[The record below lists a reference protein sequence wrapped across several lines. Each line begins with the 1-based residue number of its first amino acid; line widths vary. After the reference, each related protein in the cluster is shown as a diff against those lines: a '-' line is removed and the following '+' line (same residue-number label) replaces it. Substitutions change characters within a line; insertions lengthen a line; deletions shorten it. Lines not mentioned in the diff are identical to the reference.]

1 VQTSLTSRV
10 QSGVIWNA
18 ISVSSTYLAGLVRLI
33 VVARLLAP
41 ADFGLIGMALTVVT
55 GLNALT
61 TIGVEISVIKAKFKS
76 DEELF
81 THLDTLWT
89 VDLIRR
95 VLLAILLAVLAYP
108 ASRFY
113 REDRLYQIL
122 ILFSLLPFI
131 QGFQNIGLLI
141 YRKMIDFRRIVWL
154 ELATN
159 FLTAATTIALVV
171 WTRNVW
177 ALVLSQLV
185 SALIGVVLSYVFHP
199 YRPHPRIDKGALKLV
214 LGFGKYAFMLGVLGY
229 VMMMADNILLGKLY
243 SAAVLGTYVIAY
255 NLAVLPL
262 HGIAT
267 VIVSVTFPA
276 YAEISGGNSVVNK
289 GLSGTGRQFTPDPS
303 LLSGGKENQRLERAF
318 VRVFATSSTLLALT
332 TALLLLLG
340 EEIVVFLYGT
350 KWAAA
355 GTILRILALLVFC
368 KGHATLVS
376 PLVVSMRGIAPDAK
390 IKMFEAAIFLALL
403 YPLTSRYGAVGAAAS
418 GAIAFFIM
426 MINRLRVA
434 SSLLPNISKTLI
446 ATILSS
452 VVACALGIVL
462 GALAILTVESVL
474 GRLLLGAS
482 VIAIV
487 VTGVMLI
494 LSAHLRAE
502 LSRLFFSLNARFPAG
517 GGKRTFPT

>member
-1 VQTSLTSRV
+1 MQTSLTSRV

-61 TIGVEISVIKAKFKS
+61 TIGLDISVIKTKFKS
-76 DEELF
+76 DEELS

-95 VLLAILLAVLAYP
+95 LILAILLAVVAYP

-113 REDRLYQIL
+113 REDSLYQIL
-122 ILFSLLPFI
+122 LLFSLLPFI

-141 YRKMIDFRRIVWL
+141 YRKKINFRRIVWL

-159 FLTAATTIALVV
+159 FFTAATTIALVV

-185 SALIGVVLSYVFHP
+185 SAVIAVVLSYVFHP
-199 YRPHPRIDKGALKLV
+199 YRPRLAFDKDAFSLALT
-214 LGFGKYAFMLGVLGY
+214 FGKYAFLIGVLGY
-229 VMMMADNILLGKLY
+229 VMQMADNILLGRLY

-262 HGIAT
+262 YGIST
-267 VIVSVTFPA
+267 VIVNVTFPA
-276 YAEISGGNSVVNK
+276 YAEISGGSPTIK
-289 GLSGTGRQFTPDPS
+289 EGSSGIKPLLTRGLPPS
-303 LLSGGKENQRLERAF
+303 ISNGAEIQRLERAF

-376 PLVVSMRGIAPDAK
+376 PLVISMRGIAPDAK
-390 IKMFEAAIFLALL
+390 IKLFEAAIFLVLL
-403 YPLTSRYGAVGAAAS
+403 YPLTSRYGTVGAAAA
-418 GAIAFFIM
+418 GAIAFFIT

-434 SSLLPNISKTLI
+434 SSLLPNISKTLLR
-446 ATILSS
+446 TVLSS
-452 VVACALGIVL
+452 VAACALGIAL
-462 GALAILTVESVL
+462 GALAIPTAESVL
-474 GRLLLGAS
+474 GRLLLGGL

-494 LSAHLRAE
+494 LSPLLRVE
-502 LSRLFFSLNARFPAG
+502 LSRLFSSVNSRIRARRA
-517 GGKRTFPT
+517 RA

>member
-1 VQTSLTSRV
+1 M
-10 QSGVIWNA
+10 A
-18 ISVSSTYLAGLVRLI
+18 STYLAGLVRLI

-41 ADFGLIGMALTVVT
+41 ADFGLFGMALTVVT

-61 TIGVEISVIKAKFKS
+61 NIGLEISVIKTKFKS
-76 DEELF
+76 DEELS

-95 VLLAILLAVLAYP
+95 LILAILLAVVAYP

-113 REDRLYQIL
+113 REDSLYQIL
-122 ILFSLLPFI
+122 LLFSLLPFI

-141 YRKMIDFRRIVWL
+141 YRKKINFRRIVWL
-154 ELATN
+154 ELSTN
-159 FLTAATTIALVV
+159 LLTAVATVALVL

-185 SALIGVVLSYVFHP
+185 SALIGVALSYVFHP
-199 YRPHPRIDKGALKLV
+199 YRPHPRLDKGSLRLALS
-214 LGFGKYAFMLGVLGY
+214 FGKYAFLLGVLGY
-229 VMMMADNILLGKLY
+229 VMTMADNILLGRLY

-262 HGIAT
+262 HGIST

-276 YAEISGGNSVVNK
+276 YAEISGAENK
-289 GLSGTGRQFTPDPS
+289 
-303 LLSGGKENQRLERAF
+303 RLERAF

-368 KGHATLVS
+368 KGHAILVS
-376 PLVVSMRGIAPDAK
+376 PLVISMRGIAPDAK
-390 IKMFEAAIFLALL
+390 IKLFEAAIFLALL
-403 YPLTSRYGAVGAAAS
+403 YPLTSRYGAVGAASAGAS
-418 GAIAFFIM
+418 AFFVM
-426 MINRLRVA
+426 MINRVRMA
-434 SSLLPNISKTLI
+434 ASLLPNISRRLWRTV
-446 ATILSS
+446 LSA
-452 VVACALGIVL
+452 VVASALGIGL
-462 GALAILTVESVL
+462 GALAIRTVDNVL
-474 GRLLLGAS
+474 GRLLLGGS

-494 LSAHLRAE
+494 LSPLLRVE
-502 LSRLFFSLNARFPAG
+502 LSRLFSSVNSRIRARRA
-517 GGKRTFPT
+517 RA